1 MPSKFIFVKD
11 AAEFKKLTGEVKFKL
26 FIPRGE
32 LKLGRPTVIRSTSKG
47 NNMIVF
53 GFVDLVAAAKMETN
67 EPVPDGA
74 VTTTYFKV

>member
-1 MPSKFIFVKD
+1 MPSKFIFIKD
-11 AAEFKKLTGEVKFKL
+11 SADFKKLPGEVIFKL

-32 LKLGRPTVIRSTSKG
+32 LKLGRPTVIRSTPKG

-53 GFVDLVAAAKMETN
+53 GFADLVAAAKLERN